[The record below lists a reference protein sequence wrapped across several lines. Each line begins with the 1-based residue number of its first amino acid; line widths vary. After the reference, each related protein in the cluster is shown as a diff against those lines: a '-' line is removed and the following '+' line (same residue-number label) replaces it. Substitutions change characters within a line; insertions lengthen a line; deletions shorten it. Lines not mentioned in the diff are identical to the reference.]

1 MFLRSLFIGLLLL
14 MVFATMG
21 LILYDVV
28 ERGGA
33 IPAAPFPTSTPFT
46 PPTAQ
51 PLSIPPTP
59 TPPTPTPDIPP
70 TPEPTARP
78 NIYILQPGQTL
89 ADVAELYEL
98 TAEQLAEYN
107 NLSNPDVILSAGS
120 ELAIPPPSSP

>member
-14 MVFATMG
+14 MVFAAMG

-46 PPTAQ
+46 PPTAE
-51 PLSIPPTP
+51 PLSLPPTA
-59 TPPTPTPDIPP
+59 TPNIPP

-89 ADVAELYEL
+89 ADVAELYGL

-107 NLSNPDVILSAGS
+107 SLSNPNVILSAGS